1 MKDVLLIAGIIML
14 VIYFALMIVSFIW
27 VKKSKNN
34 RVKKVRDKLLK
45 YINLAMILTVIL
57 MIIIIVRVI
66 WFK

>member
-57 MIIIIVRVI
+57 MIIIIARVI